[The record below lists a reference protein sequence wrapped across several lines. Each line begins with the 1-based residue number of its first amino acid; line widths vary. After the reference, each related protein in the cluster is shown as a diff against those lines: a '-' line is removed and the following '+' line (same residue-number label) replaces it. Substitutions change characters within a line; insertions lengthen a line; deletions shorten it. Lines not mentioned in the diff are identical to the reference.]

1 MIGSNISFDL
11 STERFFRFSR
21 DVLDVYE
28 RDKKSEVDR
37 EFKQF
42 FHGSNINLFA
52 HSSAEWLKGIKHS
65 SAFPFTLKR
74 NNKKN

>member
-52 HSSAEWLKGIKHS
+52 HSSAE
-65 SAFPFTLKR
+65 
-74 NNKKN
+74 